1 MCDILKILV
10 IGGVAAGT
18 KAAAKL
24 KRENR
29 ADEVTILTKSKD
41 ISYAGCGLPY
51 YVGNVITNR
60 EQLIVNTP
68 DSFSSLTGVTV
79 LTETE
84 VTKINRNAKMVEAMA
99 LNTNQV
105 STFSYDKLIIA
116 TGAVPVK
123 PSIEGIDL
131 QGVFF
136 MRTPDDAVALKSAV
150 EMGTV
155 KRAIVVGG
163 GFIGLEVAE
172 NLAHQNVKVSVLDMA
187 EHILPGF
194 DLEIAEYVE
203 NHLANKGIMTFT
215 NTKLEAILGTNKV
228 EKVQTGKRAMKA
240 DAVILSLGI
249 RPNTASLKDTGI
261 ELMPDHTIKV
271 NDYLQTN
278 DEDIYAIGD
287 CACVTNRITNAPAW
301 SPMGSSANTEGRIT
315 AKNINNKNI
324 AYSGILGTGIA
335 KLPELNVGRT
345 GLTAAEAVK
354 NGYDAVSVI
363 TVVDDKAHYYPGAA
377 TFIIK
382 MIADKTSK
390 KFLGIQ
396 VLGKGAVDKMIDI
409 AVTALTM
416 GATLEDLENMDFAY
430 APPFSTAIHPF
441 SHTINVLLN
450 KINGEFETIT
460 PIAYKNGEAAEYTL
474 IDASI
479 QPSIDGATYI
489 DLTKVNGELPGF
501 KKDDKLLLICS
512 KGKRAYLLQNRLKYF
527 GYTNTLVLEGGTLF
541 NEIN

>member
-1 MCDILKILV
+1 MKILV

-29 ADEVTILTKSKD
+29 ADEVTIITKSKD

-51 YVGNVITNR
+51 YIGNLIRSR

-68 DSFSSLTGVTV
+68 ANFSGLTGVKI

-84 VTKINRNAKMVEAMA
+84 VTNINRSDKTVQAID
-99 LNTNQV
+99 LNTDQV
-105 STFSYDKLIIA
+105 SIFSYDKLIIA
-116 TGAVPVK
+116 TGAEPVK
-123 PSIEGIDL
+123 PPIDGIDL
-131 QGVFF
+131 KGVFF

-150 EMGTV
+150 EGEV

-172 NLAHQNVKVSVLDMA
+172 NLIRQNVKVSVLDMA

-194 DLEIAEYVE
+194 DPEIAEYVE

-215 NTKLEAILGTNKV
+215 NTKLEAILGTDKV
-228 EKVQTGKRAMKA
+228 EKVKTGKRAMKA

-249 RPNTASLKDTGI
+249 RTNTAFLKDTGI
-261 ELMPDHTIKV
+261 ELMPNHTIKV
-271 NDYLQTN
+271 NSYLQTN

-287 CACVTNRITNAPAW
+287 CACVTNRITNVPAW

-315 AKNINNKNI
+315 AKNINNKSVT
-324 AYSGILGTGIA
+324 YSGVLGTGIA
-335 KLPELNVGRT
+335 KFPELNVGRT
-345 GLTAAEAVK
+345 GLTEADAVK
-354 NGYDAVSVI
+354 NGYDVVSVI
-363 TVVDDKAHYYPGAA
+363 AVVDDKAHYYPEASN
-377 TFIIK
+377 FIVK
-382 MIADKTSK
+382 MIADKSSK

-396 VLGKGAVDKMIDI
+396 VLGEGAVDKMIDI

-460 PIAYKNGEAAEYTL
+460 PTAYKNGEVSEYKI

-479 QPSIDGATYI
+479 QPSIEGATYI
-489 DLTKVNGELPGF
+489 DLSKVNGEIPEF